1 MNKTEFVK
9 ITDYTLLS
17 PTATYHEIRQLCDEA
32 NRLGFG
38 AICVHPTHVLK
49 CSGFLA
55 KSPVRIC
62 CVVGFP
68 MGANHQS
75 TKIREAVQAINDGAT
90 EIDMVI
96 NLGKLISGDTLSV
109 AKEIEL
115 ISNEVHDAAKTNVLK
130 IIIESA
136 ALTRDQIINAC
147 KCATYGGADFV
158 KTSTGFHPA
167 GGASINDVLLIKS
180 QCESLGV
187 KASGGIKTL
196 ANVEAMVAA
205 GASRQ
210 GIGRNGSLD
219 ILKEFDKQ

>member
-1 MNKTEFVK
+1 MNKADFVK

-17 PTATYHEIRQLCDEA
+17 PAATYHEIRQLCDEA
-32 NRLGFG
+32 SRIGFG

-75 TKIREAVQAINDGAT
+75 TKIREAVRAINDGAT

-96 NLGKLISGDTLSV
+96 NLGKLVSGDTLSV

-115 ISNEVHDAAKTNVLK
+115 ISNEVHSAAKTNVLK
-130 IIIESA
+130 VIIESA
-136 ALTRDQIINAC
+136 ALTRNQVIDAC
-147 KCATYGGADFV
+147 QCAVYGVADFV

-167 GGASINDVLLIKS
+167 GGASANDVLLIKS
-180 QCESLGV
+180 HCENLGV

-196 ANVEAMVAA
+196 VDVRVMIAA
-205 GASRQ
+205 GASRL
-210 GIGRNGSLD
+210 GIGRNSSLA
-219 ILKEFDKQ
+219 ILKEFEQQ